1 MTITSQTTIE
11 DTSGAQSLFRRLNPP
26 QNAAH
31 PGAHLGLSW
40 RAISAA
46 DIADVVEL
54 MKESAGESLTGDRVS
69 SRTAHSELDFV
80 IKHPNSA
87 DTLGGWNS
95 KGELKAFA
103 MVEVN
108 PDALTEIQADAFA
121 VVSGEWRGR
130 GIGRQLLEWQ
140 DARARQLIALDGRD
154 LPVSIRSMVNSGNL
168 DRRRLLAAGGFSPY
182 IKKNLLCKE
191 ILASDLARGDDALA
205 RLTSQGFDL
214 VPFTPQYCEE
224 LRRLHNRLSLS
235 KERLQPYSPEN
246 WLKLSQSF
254 DYDNSYLLLDHSNII
269 GYTVAVVTDDPS
281 ERLIR
286 HYGVE
291 RGLRNR
297 GIGTDIIVAY
307 MSSKLGAVGNV
318 IVVPVIADADPHKRF
333 LADYGFSERAAQILY
348 TIDL

>member
-1 MTITSQTTIE
+1 MITTSHTTVE
-11 DTSGAQSLFRRLNPP
+11 DASGAQSLVRRLNPP
-26 QNAAH
+26 QVATH

-40 RAISAA
+40 RSISTQ
-46 DIADVVEL
+46 DIPDVVNL

-69 SRTAHSELDFV
+69 SRTAQIELDFAV
-80 IKHPNSA
+80 EHPHSA

-108 PDALTEIQADAFA
+108 SDALTEIQADTFA

-154 LPVSIRSMVNSGNL
+154 LPVSIRSLVNSGNL

-182 IKKNLLCKE
+182 IRKNLLCKE
-191 ILASDLARGDDALA
+191 VCAHDLAQGDEAVA
-205 RLTSQGFDL
+205 RLVAQGFDL
-214 VPFTPQYCEE
+214 VGFTPEYSEE
-224 LRRLHNRLSLS
+224 LRRLHNRLSIS
-235 KERLQPYSPEN
+235 KERLQPYSEEN
-246 WLKLSQSF
+246 WSRLSQSF
-254 DYDNSYLLLDHSNII
+254 DYEKSFLWLQDSNIV
-269 GYTVAVVTDDPS
+269 GYTVAVATDDAS

-307 MSSKLGAVGNV
+307 MRSDLADIGDK

-333 LADYGFSERAAQILY
+333 LAEYDFSERAAQILY